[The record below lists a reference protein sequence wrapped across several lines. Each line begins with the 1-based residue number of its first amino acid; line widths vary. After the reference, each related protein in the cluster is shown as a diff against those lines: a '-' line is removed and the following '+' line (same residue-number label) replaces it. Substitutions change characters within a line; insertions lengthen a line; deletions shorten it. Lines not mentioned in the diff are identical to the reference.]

1 VAQLTRPARKA
12 MFAAGVWRGSR
23 GVTSDKR
30 NRIAAI
36 PKAASHPL
44 TIRAQRFD
52 PAPLSISFGD
62 ITNGRIEQGGYL
74 HGPRLFPSLSHHGG
88 HHHSS
93 YSRSHSKTHRRSP
106 RRRSRR

>member
-1 VAQLTRPARKA
+1 MAQLTRPARKA

-30 NRIAAI
+30 NHIAAI

-44 TIRAQRFD
+44 TIRAQRLD

-62 ITNGRIEQGGYL
+62 ITNGRIERGGYIFQIFL
-74 HGPRLFPSLSHHGG
+74 PDSSAAPSAEACSA
-88 HHHSS
+88 
-93 YSRSHSKTHRRSP
+93 
-106 RRRSRR
+106 